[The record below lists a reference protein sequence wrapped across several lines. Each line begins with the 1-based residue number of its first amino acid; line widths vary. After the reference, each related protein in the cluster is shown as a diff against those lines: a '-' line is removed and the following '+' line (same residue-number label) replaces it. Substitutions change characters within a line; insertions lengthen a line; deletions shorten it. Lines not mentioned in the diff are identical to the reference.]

1 MKEIN
6 LGYWKHRIGLF
17 NSPLKFFTSRYLS
30 IGNVGDLFNEDVVRY
45 LYGEN
50 IKITNNPQKPK
61 LLLVGSIAS
70 YTNNRNDLL
79 AGVGFKR
86 NDEKIKKI
94 NLDQLYGLRGQLSLK
109 KIQLDNPNLTSK
121 FLLDPGLLVS
131 EVLYKSID
139 NGQKRVGIAHTPIH
153 NYRYKANNFEFESSF
168 IDVDNN
174 PKKFIDQLQRFEY
187 LVTSSL
193 HGYIF
198 GRALG
203 LKSTLYLPDEIHN
216 EENFYKYKDF
226 LLSIGENCTIFKQ
239 SELTKEIILA
249 SKTSRLEFCLSDFY
263 FPTAEELISRGIAT
277 P

>member
-1 MKEIN
+1 M
-6 LGYWKHRIGLF
+6 
-17 NSPLKFFTSRYLS
+17 
-30 IGNVGDLFNEDVVRY
+30 
-45 LYGEN
+45 
-50 IKITNNPQKPK
+50 
-61 LLLVGSIAS
+61 
-70 YTNNRNDLL
+70 
-79 AGVGFKR
+79 
-86 NDEKIKKI
+86 
-94 NLDQLYGLRGQLSLK
+94 
-109 KIQLDNPNLTSK
+109 
-121 FLLDPGLLVS
+121 DPGLLVC
-131 EVLYKSID
+131 EVLHKYINND
-139 NGQKRVGIAHTPIH
+139 QKRVGIAHTPIH
-153 NYRYKANNFEFESSF
+153 NHRYKANNFEFNSSF

-174 PKKFIDQLQRFEY
+174 QKKFIDQLQRFEY